1 MPSSPNH
8 PFPPDQKFTLAPEVL
23 LQRFEEKSLL
33 LDLSSERIYQINDT
47 GTRLAE
53 LIEANLSLDEML
65 STLTSEYQ
73 ASPDELARDVHALL
87 HELLEEKLIVIQES
101 D

>member
-1 MPSSPNH
+1 MPPN
-8 PFPPDQKFTLAPEVL
+8 PNRSFPPAQKFNLAPEVL
-23 LQRFEEKSLL
+23 FQRFEGKGLL
-33 LDLSSERIYQINDT
+33 VDLDGERVYQLNAT